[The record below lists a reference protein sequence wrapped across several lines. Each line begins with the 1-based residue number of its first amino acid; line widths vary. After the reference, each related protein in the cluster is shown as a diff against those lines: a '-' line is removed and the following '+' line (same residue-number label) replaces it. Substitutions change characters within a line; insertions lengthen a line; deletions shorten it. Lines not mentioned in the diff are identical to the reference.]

1 MEPVCQTCGLPMRQ
15 PGQCASCKAII
26 PPYKIMRSW
35 LVFEGPIR
43 QALHTLK
50 YRRNVA
56 LGEALAQHLAG
67 YVASL
72 GWPVEAVVPIPLGKE
87 RMKERGYNQTGLVAM
102 PLAAIQHWH
111 YLPRALTR
119 CRETKTQVGLTAIER
134 KENVKGAFRAE
145 TKLVRGKNFL
155 LMDDVATT
163 GATLA
168 AGAAALM
175 DAGARSVYGLTLAR
189 ALAYQYL

>member
-1 MEPVCQTCGLPMRQ
+1 
-15 PGQCASCKAII
+15 
-26 PPYKIMRSW
+26 MRSW

-43 QALHTLK
+43 QALHSLK
-50 YRRNVA
+50 YRRNIA
-56 LGEALAQHLAG
+56 LGDALAQQLTG
-67 YVASL
+67 FVASL
-72 GWPVEAVVPIPLGKE
+72 GWQVEMVVPIPLGKE
-87 RMKERGYNQTGLVAM
+87 RMKERGYNQTGLVAL

-111 YLPRALTR
+111 YSSRALTR
-119 CRETKTQVGLTAIER
+119 GRETRTQVGLTPTER
-134 KENVKGAFRAE
+134 KENVRGAFRAE
-145 TKLVRGKNFL
+145 TKLVHGRNVL

-189 ALAYQYL
+189 ALVHHDLKSV